1 MDRVFIN
8 GPWDDILPDSS
19 LVSLPRTTSDHFP
32 LLQEISTNI
41 PKPKVF
47 RYYNNWIF
55 KVGFKDLVST
65 NWPST
70 PVHVDV
76 AGSLVNKLK
85 TLREKE
91 KTWKKKLLP
100 GSGAS

>member
-55 KVGFKDLVST
+55 KVWLQ
-65 NWPST
+65 
-70 PVHVDV
+70 
-76 AGSLVNKLK
+76 GSGVYELALN
-85 TLREKE
+85 
-91 KTWKKKLLP
+91 P
-100 GSGAS
+100 GSRGCSRKPS